1 MRPPGGLPPQTALHT
16 GRAVLTGAYCVIPRG
31 CQTDI
36 VASRL
41 PGWTG
46 MRMWVLSR
54 PMTGLAET
62 FSHYLLDLSPGGAGA
77 EPGGPQAVLYV
88 EAGAATLT
96 EGDAVHDLAP
106 GAYAYLSGAAPWRL
120 ASEAGARVH
129 WYRKP
134 WEPAP
139 GAARPASFVA
149 PPGGGTLAPMPGT
162 DAWATRRWVD
172 PEDTDHDFHVNL
184 VEFAPGGT
192 IPFEETHVMEH
203 SIYVLEGKAA
213 YRLNRDWVEM
223 EAGDVAIL
231 RAFCPQACYAA
242 GPGPFRYLL
251 YKDVNRHARLRAPG
265 GRPPGPP
272 GILEAG

>member
-1 MRPPGGLPPQTALHT
+1 MRPPGGLPGQGTLHT
-16 GRAVLTGAYCVIPRG
+16 GRAVLTEAYCLIPRG

-36 VASRL
+36 VCSYL

-46 MRMWVLSR
+46 MRMWVLAR

-62 FSHYLLDLSPGGAGA
+62 FSHYLLELSPGGGSDRPETEGA
-77 EPGGPQAVLYV
+77 QAVLYV
-88 EAGAATLT
+88 EAGVATLT
-96 EGDAVHDLAP
+96 LDGTAHGLAV
-106 GAYAYLSGAAPWRL
+106 GGYAYMP
-120 ASEAGARVH
+120 AGADWSLRSDEGVRVH
-129 WYRKP
+129 WYRKA
-134 WEPAP
+134 WTRAP
-139 GAARPASFVA
+139 GARPPAPFVTTEAAAAR
-149 PPGGGTLAPMPGT
+149 APMPGT
-162 DAWATRRWVD
+162 DAWATRRFVD
-172 PEDTDHDFHVNL
+172 PADTDHDFHVNL

-251 YKDVNRHARLRAPG
+251 YKDVNRHARL
-265 GRPPGPP
+265 GPP
-272 GILEAG
+272 GAPPPDPRGI